1 MEEED
6 QNFQLNGI
14 IVEPKFENTEHEK
27 MRIRQKVMNYHPML
41 NPPYWV
47 PNNITEFLFYDD
59 QGVMQTNEET
69 CKALYREFTNIMKTV
84 YEDSQKK
91 YEDTIKI
98 IIQDTDLDSIDFPLI
113 AKNIEIDTLHT
124 LLGAE
129 LCSKLN
135 VEPEAADE
143 EERKEQERGGF

>member
-1 MEEED
+1 MAEED

-14 IVEPKFENTEHEK
+14 IVEPKFENTEQEK
-27 MRIRQKVMNYHPML
+27 AKMRQKVAYTHPML

-69 CKALYREFTNIMKTV
+69 CKALFREFTTIMKTV
-84 YEDSQKK
+84 YEETQKK
-91 YEDTIKI
+91 YEDTIKV

-113 AKNIEIDTLHT
+113 AKNVEVDTLHN
-124 LLGAE
+124 LLAPE
-129 LCSKLN
+129 LAKKLN
-135 VEPEAADE
+135 IDVSETITE
-143 EERKEQERGGF
+143 EKKVD